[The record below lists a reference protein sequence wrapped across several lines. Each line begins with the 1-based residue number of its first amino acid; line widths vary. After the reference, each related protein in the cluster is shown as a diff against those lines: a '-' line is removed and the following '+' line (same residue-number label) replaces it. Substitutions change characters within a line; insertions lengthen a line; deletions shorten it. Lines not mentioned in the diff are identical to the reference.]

1 MLGAW
6 FRSGRP
12 GLCLATSVLVIVMV
26 LTYAGEIQ
34 ASLSLGPGGDFPKFR
49 DVFLF
54 ALCHDDLPSL
64 LVSVALLLLSGS
76 SQERHW
82 GTVAWMSLSIL
93 TMILLPLVYTLV
105 LFVGSGGASRICGY
119 SAIQLTL
126 ITAQCRQTAQ
136 RRLLRFLPVWILPW
150 LLLLV
155 GLLLLPGTPALLHF
169 CAICIGHNY
178 HQPLIRMLQELEEVK
193 IFDFIPHWLF
203 VPTSSRF
210 KLPTFATSERSRPQF
225 LPADQATFPPGTAF
239 HHHPWMEQSPLWV
252 MEESAA
258 VSEAEL
264 LEEEMLRAGIL
275 ASLQDAPEVESN
287 KKVEVPKSSVSSL
300 RLQQLEKMG
309 FPTEKAVVALAAT
322 KQLDGA
328 ISLLIEDS
336 IGEQAV
342 VVSKGKSPHL

>member
-12 GLCLATSVLVIVMV
+12 GLCLATYVLVIVMV

-169 CAICIGHNY
+169 CAICIGHNC
-178 HQPLIRMLQELEEVK
+178 
-193 IFDFIPHWLF
+193 
-203 VPTSSRF
+203 
-210 KLPTFATSERSRPQF
+210 
-225 LPADQATFPPGTAF
+225 
-239 HHHPWMEQSPLWV
+239 
-252 MEESAA
+252 
-258 VSEAEL
+258 
-264 LEEEMLRAGIL
+264 IL
-275 ASLQDAPEVESN
+275 C
-287 KKVEVPKSSVSSL
+287 
-300 RLQQLEKMG
+300 
-309 FPTEKAVVALAAT
+309 
-322 KQLDGA
+322 
-328 ISLLIEDS
+328 
-336 IGEQAV
+336 
-342 VVSKGKSPHL
+342 